1 MLLVG
6 LLLAALSTAPYVR
19 ASLSPPPGHAFVG
32 FFWFVD
38 DSYNYLSFVQQ
49 AEAGAVL
56 FHNKLVLEDHPAVA
70 VQPGMVDG
78 GRAVARCSGGTRSSP
93 IACSA
98 SPRWPR
104 SSLGIDR
111 WLAGAGL
118 PASHR
123 VPALLLVTTG
133 AGLGG
138 IRLLLGAADRSA
150 AST

>member
-1 MLLVG
+1 MPDPPEPPAPPGAPPGAGWTPVILVG

-19 ASLSPPPGHAFVG
+19 ASLSPPPGLAFVG

-78 GRAVARCSGGTRSSP
+78 GRVVAAPRGTPARRLSRVRPRRAGGARPRHRPLARAAPAFPRRIGSPPSS
-93 IACSA
+93 S
-98 SPRWPR
+98 
-104 SSLGIDR
+104 
-111 WLAGAGL
+111 
-118 PASHR
+118 
-123 VPALLLVTTG
+123 
-133 AGLGG
+133 
-138 IRLLLGAADRSA
+138 
-150 AST
+150 